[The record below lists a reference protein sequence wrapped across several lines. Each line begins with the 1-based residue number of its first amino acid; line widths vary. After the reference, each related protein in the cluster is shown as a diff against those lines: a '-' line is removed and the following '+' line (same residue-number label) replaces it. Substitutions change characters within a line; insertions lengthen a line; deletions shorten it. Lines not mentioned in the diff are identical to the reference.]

1 MSKKT
6 EQDYWRDRFKQL
18 EEAQNRKGR
27 ECYEEIEEIYN
38 KAIKKI
44 EAKIAIWYQRF
55 ADNNNIDLTEARKIL
70 TLKEL
75 EELKWDVQEYIK
87 YGKEND
93 INEMWIKELENASA
107 RYHVT
112 RYEALKLQ
120 IQQQLEVI
128 YDNKLDIID
137 RTMRSIYKDRYYK
150 TAFEIEKGLGVGYD
164 FATIDQR
171 KIDKVIKT
179 PWAVDGKNFSERI
192 WGDKQKLIK
201 QLQTEMTTSMITGES
216 PHKLIDR
223 ISRKLNVSKKETS
236 RLVMTEQA
244 YFSSVAQKD
253 CFNELDVE
261 QYEIVATLDSST
273 SDICRELDG
282 KTFPMSQYEAG
293 VTAPPFHVYCRS
305 VTVPYFGDEFDTVGK
320 RAERGTDG
328 KTHYVDSNMTYE
340 EWIKKRK
347 IKNSKNDAKDRFGI
361 LSNNKKSD
369 KRYYDFKNKSIDIVE
384 DEISKLDYEI
394 GVIFKDG
401 KAINCQLGAEDS
413 ILFTKHQLKMMKG
426 NDVTHNHPLSTPP
439 SPEDLY
445 LLVKYKAKSFRTCG
459 KNGVYVLEYNEAIKN
474 LPDFESFSES
484 YNNALYELKT
494 KYREKVRNGMNENDA
509 LIALAEE
516 IWEELYKLYGVKPI
530 YERR

>member
-223 ISRKLNVSKKETS
+223 ISKKLNVSKKETS

-282 KTFPMSQYEAG
+282 KTFPMIQYEAG

-340 EWIKKRK
+340 EWLKKRK
-347 IKNSKNDAKDRFGI
+347 NKNDDNNAYNDI
-361 LSNNKKSD
+361 TEEWLSN
-369 KRYYDFKNKSIDIVE
+369 KNDNYEFVE
-384 DEISKLDYEI
+384 
-394 GVIFKDG
+394 
-401 KAINCQLGAEDS
+401 
-413 ILFTKHQLKMMKG
+413 LK
-426 NDVTHNHPLSTPP
+426 
-439 SPEDLY
+439 
-445 LLVKYKAKSFRTCG
+445 KYKI
-459 KNGVYVLEYNEAIKN
+459 N
-474 LPDFESFSES
+474 
-484 YNNALYELKT
+484 
-494 KYREKVRNGMNENDA
+494 
-509 LIALAEE
+509 
-516 IWEELYKLYGVKPI
+516 EELYIVDNKHVILKNSEKEKSVAKLLLDNFGGKIEMVPRIVYPQNKSTPDYLFNGEKYDLKEPIGESKNVLYNMVSKKKTQANNFIFDVTNCPINEFKIIKQIDGLFKSKHTKFIDKVILIKNNKVIGVYK
-530 YERR
+530 RK

>member
-137 RTMRSIYKDRYYK
+137 RTMRSIYQDRYYK

-164 FATIDQR
+164 FATINQR

-328 KTHYVDSNMTYE
+328 KTHYVDSNITYE
-340 EWIKKRK
+340 EWLKKRK
-347 IKNSKNDAKDRFGI
+347 NKND
-361 LSNNKKSD
+361 
-369 KRYYDFKNKSIDIVE
+369 DI
-384 DEISKLDYEI
+384 
-394 GVIFKDG
+394 
-401 KAINCQLGAEDS
+401 
-413 ILFTKHQLKMMKG
+413 
-426 NDVTHNHPLSTPP
+426 
-439 SPEDLY
+439 
-445 LLVKYKAKSFRTCG
+445 
-459 KNGVYVLEYNEAIKN
+459 
-474 LPDFESFSES
+474 
-484 YNNALYELKT
+484 
-494 KYREKVRNGMNENDA
+494 
-509 LIALAEE
+509 
-516 IWEELYKLYGVKPI
+516 
-530 YERR
+530 